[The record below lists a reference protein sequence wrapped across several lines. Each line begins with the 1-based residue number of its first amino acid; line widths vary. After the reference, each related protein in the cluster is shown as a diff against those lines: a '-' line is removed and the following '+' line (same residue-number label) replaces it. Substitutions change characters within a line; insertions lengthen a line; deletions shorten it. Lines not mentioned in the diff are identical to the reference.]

1 MTRTILATAIVMNLL
16 PSAYLRASDVNSGK
30 VARPEKEAY
39 LTVPLGF
46 ILIDASD
53 VKLFNRLARP
63 TDIIAAKPDTLDLLG
78 TVTAGRKMLCSS
90 APVTSVMPTANG
102 RP

>member
-1 MTRTILATAIVMNLL
+1 MTHTILATAIVMNLL
-16 PSAYLRASDVNSGK
+16 APAYLRAGDTHESRATDPVDGDKMVNSGN

-63 TDIIAAKPDTLDLLG
+63 T
-78 TVTAGRKMLCSS
+78 
-90 APVTSVMPTANG
+90 
-102 RP
+102 